1 MPEPASKPAPSRSV
15 PVHAARAA
23 GPARSFVFSRERKV
37 SKAKTHRT
45 KPLKQTHRC
54 RQSDIKGIIKAQRSI
69 SPSSEIGVKT
79 QSKQVCDGKKKEEEV
94 KILPSAIIAFES
106 VQISHTQPSQIALG

>member
-15 PVHAARAA
+15 PVHAARQLGQHGALYFPGKEKSQRPKPTALNPLNRLIAA
-23 GPARSFVFSRERKV
+23 DSPTSKGLSKHRGVSLHPQKLVLRLRV
-37 SKAKTHRT
+37 SK
-45 KPLKQTHRC
+45 C
-54 RQSDIKGIIKAQRSI
+54 VM
-69 SPSSEIGVKT
+69 E
-79 QSKQVCDGKKKEEEV
+79 KKEEEV